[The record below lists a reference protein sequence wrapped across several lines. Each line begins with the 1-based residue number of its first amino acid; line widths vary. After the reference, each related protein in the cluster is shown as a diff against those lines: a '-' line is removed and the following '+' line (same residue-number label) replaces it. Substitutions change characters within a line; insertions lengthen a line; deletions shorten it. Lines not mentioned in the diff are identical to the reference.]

1 MRHLLRRRVA
11 VPLFILI
18 AAIFA
23 TGWILSRSPI
33 AGRLVERKLEERL
46 GATVQF
52 DQAAVG
58 VTGTT
63 VTNLRVHERGSG
75 PDSLPFLTVG
85 KADVNVGAAG
95 AIVDKN
101 PSIIRL
107 RDATLLLRFDR
118 KGQLLTKFPNTP
130 GGQGLPT
137 LTIEASSLIIR
148 QEGRSDSVFRGI
160 NATITAQDREV
171 RINGDIAD
179 EAWGKWTAEGTIPI
193 GPSGAGQLCLR
204 TTEPH
209 NVTPELLKQV
219 PLVNPNAW
227 NYVRLAGTT
236 PGSLEL
242 TFDAESKH
250 VGYRVALEPTQ
261 TTVEIPNVG
270 LHFSDTSGR
279 LVAEAGVITLS
290 DVYGASA
297 GGEARVNSRLDF
309 SKPDSALRFHADLT
323 RMDVQKLPRTWRL
336 PPQIEGR
343 LSGRV
348 DFVLTLPAKGGTRLD
363 ATGRAVI
370 NQAKLKGR
378 PIPPIELDVVSG
390 PGGSVDFVRR
400 DPPVAPIESGK
411 SPPGQLVSNT
421 LRLPA
426 ELVRRGDVPPDDKGF
441 VHLNVTLRDVEL
453 LELLKSAGV
462 DVPAKLG
469 GKVTLQV
476 QVEIPPNAPDDLTGY
491 RLTGTASSK
500 RLTVDELA
508 VDDAAAK
515 LDMRD
520 GKLNIRDLV
529 GRLPAF
535 GNSGTDG
542 SFTASA
548 ELETVSAYAFHAS
561 IRLDRV
567 ALERIDQL
575 KNMLP
580 GSATLTGEAS
590 AVADLNGTLSPL
602 TVRGSGKVSAS
613 RLQVGAVV
621 AQDLSFKWDTEK
633 DTLHLRDAS
642 VAIFGG
648 KINGQFDVPLRSELS
663 GSGAAKIEDVDLAAI
678 AKSLLGGTNIKL
690 EGKAG
695 GTLKV
700 QTPASAGGR
709 QRTTADLDLTAPNL
723 KFQGVAAK
731 NLKGTG
737 AYADGVLKYTLTAA
751 ALGGQVEV
759 NGQYPSEKKPAEKA
773 LIGGLDLGKLKVKR
787 VQMSGLWDLLGLR
800 TELAPMDG
808 EISGEFPL
816 HFDDDGRMVGACTL
830 RAERVSWKGRQMA
843 GIGQGV
849 VRLTAK
855 SVTVDD
861 ATLYMGEGVAR
872 VHALYNRIDPNRNEA
887 TITLTNIPSDRVLF
901 LFPELAKKF
910 DMSVNGR
917 LTTTFGKE
925 WRGSGVLTAGKG
937 RAFGIP
943 VTDVRVPVDWVVA
956 PERGRTEVRVRDATA
971 TAAGGSMSARTTVNL
986 FNDLPPRFAGDVQ
999 FRNANVSQAF
1009 RDASKVVGNLQVTGK
1024 LEFAAEQYRNMDDLT
1039 ARLDAKLGESQP
1051 FSLPVFAALVPYLGV
1066 GRDYS
1071 TTIREG
1077 EVHAVLGRGVWR
1089 VEQLTLSGPSIDL
1102 YAEGTM
1108 TLGGRLA
1115 GAVTV
1120 RSGER
1125 PSQTVLRR
1133 FMPAS
1138 TLTTITPSN
1147 LQLSRSALTDA
1158 TSLLGG
1164 YVVYMEVG
1172 GTVEVPAVR
1181 LQTVRTLSE
1190 AAVRFFLF
1198 RFLTPPLQ

>member
-11 VPLFILI
+11 VPVIILF
-18 AAIFA
+18 AAVFV
-23 TGWILSRSPI
+23 TGWIVSRSAI

-46 GATVQF
+46 GTTVQF

-58 VTGTT
+58 VMGTT

-75 PDSLPFLTVG
+75 PDSTPFLTVG
-85 KADVNVGAAG
+85 RADINVGAAG
-95 AIVDKN
+95 ALVDKS
-101 PSIIRL
+101 PSTIRL
-107 RDATLLLRFDR
+107 RDANLLLRLNR
-118 KGQLLTKFPNTP
+118 QGQLLTRFPNTI
-130 GGQGLPT
+130 GGDGFPT
-137 LTIEASSLIIR
+137 LKIDSGTLTIR
-148 QEGRSDSVFRGI
+148 QEGRGDSVIRGI
-160 NATITAQDREV
+160 DLIVASQDREIKLTGAI
-171 RINGDIAD
+171 RDD
-179 EAWGKWTAEGTIPI
+179 AWGQWTADGTIPI
-193 GPSGAGQLCLR
+193 SPNGNGQLSLR
-204 TTEPH
+204 TVEPH
-209 NVTPELLKQV
+209 AVTPELLQQV

-227 NYVRLAGTT
+227 KYVRIAGTT
-236 PGSLEL
+236 PGCIEL
-242 TFDAESKH
+242 MIDADSKRFT
-250 VGYRVALEPTQ
+250 YRVALEPTN
-261 TTVEIPNVG
+261 TTVEIPNIG
-270 LHFSDTSGR
+270 LNFTDTSGR

-297 GGEARVNSRLDF
+297 GGEVRVDSRLDF

-336 PPQIEGR
+336 PPQIDGR

-348 DFVLTLPAKGGTRLD
+348 DFVVTLPAKGGTRLD

-370 NQAKLKGR
+370 TDARLKGK

-390 PGGSVDFVRR
+390 PGGGLKFVRR
-400 DPPVAPIESGK
+400 DPPIAPIRSGK
-411 SPPGQLVSNT
+411 SPPAQLVSST

-426 ELVRRGDVPPDDKGF
+426 VLVRRDGPAGEKDL
-441 VHLNVTLRDVEL
+441 VHLNITFRDVEL
-453 LELLKSAGV
+453 PELFKTAGM
-462 DVPAKLG
+462 DLPAKLG

-476 QVEIPPNAPDDLTGY
+476 QVDIPPDAPDDFTGY
-491 RLTGTASSK
+491 RMSGTASSK

-508 VDDAAAK
+508 IDDASAK

-520 GKLNIRDLV
+520 GKLVIRDLA
-529 GRLPAF
+529 GRLPVL
-535 GNSGTDG
+535 GTSGTDG
-542 SFTASA
+542 SFTATA
-548 ELETVSAYAFHAS
+548 EIETANTYAFHAAV
-561 IRLDRV
+561 RLDRV
-567 ALERIDQL
+567 ELGRIEQL

-580 GSATLTGEAS
+580 GSATLSGEAS
-590 AVADLNGTLSPL
+590 AVAELNGTLSPL
-602 TVRGSGKVSAS
+602 TVRGNGKVQAGK
-613 RLQVGAVV
+613 LQLGSIA

-633 DTLHLRDAS
+633 DTLHLREAS

-648 KINGQFDVPLRSELS
+648 KISGQFDVPLRSELS
-663 GSGAAKIEDVDLAAI
+663 GSGSATIKDIDLGSLG
-678 AKSLLGGTNIKL
+678 KSLLGGTNIKL

-695 GTLKV
+695 GTIKIE
-700 QTPASAGGR
+700 TPAASAGGR
-709 QRTTADLDLTAPNL
+709 RTTAEVDLSAPNL
-723 KFQGVAAK
+723 KFQGIAAK
-731 NLKGTG
+731 NLKGSG
-737 AYADGVLKYTLTAA
+737 AFADGVLKYTLTAA

-759 NGQYPSEKKPAEKA
+759 NGQYPPEKKAAEKA
-773 LIGGLDLGKLKVKR
+773 ILGGLDLGKLKVKR
-787 VQMSGLWDLLGLR
+787 VQMAGLWDLLGLR
-800 TELAPMDG
+800 AELSPMDG

-816 HFDDDGRMVGACTL
+816 QFDDDGRMVGACTL

-843 GIGQGV
+843 GAGQGV

-872 VHALYNRIDPNRNEA
+872 VHASHSRVDADRNEA
-887 TITLTNIPSDRVLF
+887 NITLTNIPADRVLF
-901 LFPELAKKF
+901 LFPDLAKRF
-910 DMSVNGR
+910 EMAVDGR

-925 WRGSGVLTAGKG
+925 WRGSGVLTASKG

-943 VTDVRVPVDWVVA
+943 VTDVRVPLDWVVA
-956 PERGRTEVRVRDATA
+956 PDRGRTEVRVRDATA

-1009 RDASKVVGNLQVTGK
+1009 RNAGKVVGNLQLTGK
-1024 LEFAAEQYRNMDDLT
+1024 LEFASEQFRGMDDLT
-1039 ARLDAKLGESQP
+1039 AKLDAKLGESQP

-1071 TTIREG
+1071 TTVREG
-1077 EVHAVLGRGVWR
+1077 EAHAVLGRGVWR
-1089 VEQLTLSGPSIDL
+1089 VEQLTLSGPSLDL
-1102 YAEGTM
+1102 IADGTV
-1108 TLGGRLA
+1108 TLSGRLN
-1115 GAVTV
+1115 GSVTA

-1158 TSLLGG
+1158 TSLLGS

-1172 GTVEVPAVR
+1172 GTVESPIVR